1 MFANRMTKLRAR
13 LGYDIFVAASE
24 LDRPEQEFVELLRQC
39 QQRVLVSTSDAEV
52 ETKPKNE
59 VKLS

>member
-1 MFANRMTKLRAR
+1 
-13 LGYDIFVAASE
+13 SE